1 MNHKE
6 PIWTK
11 QFISVFLTNMSVFV
25 VFYGLVSILPLYA
38 KDALSRTDEEAGLL
52 MTIFLVSAI
61 ITRPFTGKLLDIVG
75 KRKMLLIS
83 LFFYLLC
90 TILYYFITPFEGL
103 LALRFFQGIWFSVV
117 TTAAGSIAA
126 DIVPAT
132 RRGAGLGYFVM
143 STNLAVV
150 IGPFIALF
158 VIQSFSY
165 DALFILMSVLMII
178 GALVSLLIPKMES
191 EGIGNRK
198 KGFTWNDLFEK
209 KAVPI
214 ALLAGLVAFSYASV
228 LSYLSIYAKEKELLP
243 YASLFFVFFAVVMLI
258 SRPFTGRIFDEKGP
272 AYILIP
278 GSLLFFFGLLIL
290 SFVNSPVQF
299 LIAGAFIG
307 LGYGA
312 LIPSMQTLA
321 VQSTSHQRS
330 GYATA
335 TFFTIFDTGL
345 AIGSYI
351 LGIIAVHLGYRNVYL
366 LSSVILLVVLVL
378 FVLINLKNREIEK

>member
-1 MNHKE
+1 
-6 PIWTK
+6 
-11 QFISVFLTNMSVFV
+11 
-25 VFYGLVSILPLYA
+25 
-38 KDALSRTDEEAGLL
+38 

-83 LFFYLLC
+83 LFFYLIC
-90 TILYYFITPFEGL
+90 TVLYYFITPFEGL
-103 LALRFFQGIWFSVV
+103 LALRFFQGIWFSIV

-150 IGPFIALF
+150 VGPFIALF
-158 VIQSFSY
+158 IIQSFSY

-178 GALVSLLIPKMES
+178 GALVSLLIPKVET
-191 EGIGNRK
+191 EGIENRK

-228 LSYLSIYAKEKELLP
+228 LSYLSIYAQEKGLLP
-243 YASLFFVFFAVVMLI
+243 YASLFFVFFAAVMLI
-258 SRPFTGRIFDEKGP
+258 TRPFTGRIFDEKGP

-278 GSLLFFFGLLIL
+278 GSLAVLLRSIHSCFCKFTSTIPNCRSIYRTRLWSAYTEYADASSSIDKPSKKRICDRDIFHNIRYWSSYRILYFRDYCSSYGLPECL
-290 SFVNSPVQF
+290 
-299 LIAGAFIG
+299 
-307 LGYGA
+307 
-312 LIPSMQTLA
+312 
-321 VQSTSHQRS
+321 
-330 GYATA
+330 
-335 TFFTIFDTGL
+335 FTIQFHL
-345 AIGSYI
+345 VGSACFIYI
-351 LGIIAVHLGYRNVYL
+351 DESKKVKLIISFKISFKFH
-366 LSSVILLVVLVL
+366 VIFWKIRV
-378 FVLINLKNREIEK
+378 

>member
-11 QFISVFLTNMSVFV
+11 PFISLFLTNLSVFI
-25 VFYGLVSILPLYA
+25 VFYGLVSTLPLYA

-61 ITRPFTGKLLDIVG
+61 IVRPFSGKLLDIVG
-75 KRKMLLIS
+75 KRKMLMVS

-90 TILYYFITPFEGL
+90 TVLYYFITPFEGL
-103 LALRFFQGIWFSVV
+103 LALRFFQGIWFSIV
-117 TTAAGSIAA
+117 TTAAGSLAA
-126 DIVPAT
+126 DIVPKT

-150 IGPFIALF
+150 VGPFVALHI
-158 VIQSFSY
+158 IQSYSY

-178 GALVSLLIPKMES
+178 GAFVALLIPKVELVGD
-191 EGIGNRK
+191 EIPT

-214 ALLAGLVAFSYASV
+214 ALLAALIAFSYASV
-228 LSYLSIYAKEKELLP
+228 LSYLSIYAQEKGLLP
-243 YASLFFVFFAVVMLI
+243 LASFFFVVFAAVMLI
-258 SRPFTGRIFDEKGP
+258 TRPFTGRIFDEKGP

-278 GSLLFFFGLLIL
+278 GFLSFFFGLFIL
-290 SFVNSPVQF
+290 SFMNSAALF

-312 LIPSMQTLA
+312 LVPSMQTLA
-321 VQSTSHQRS
+321 IQSTSHQRS

-335 TFFTIFDTGL
+335 TFFTLFDTGL
-345 AIGSYI
+345 AIGSYV
-351 LGIIAVHLGYRNVYL
+351 LGIIAVQMGYRNVYMLAGL
-366 LSSVILLVVLVL
+366 LVLVVLGLYV
-378 FVLINLKNREIEK
+378 VIIRKRRS

>member
-1 MNHKE
+1 MNHKVILKE

-83 LFFYLLC
+83 LFFYLVC
-90 TILYYFITPFEGL
+90 TVLYYFITPFEGL
-103 LALRFFQGIWFSVV
+103 LALRFFQGIWFSIV

-150 IGPFIALF
+150 VGPFIALF

-165 DALFILMSVLMII
+165 NACL
-178 GALVSLLIPKMES
+178 
-191 EGIGNRK
+191 NR
-198 KGFTWNDLFEK
+198 L
-209 KAVPI
+209 KA
-214 ALLAGLVAFSYASV
+214 
-228 LSYLSIYAKEKELLP
+228 
-243 YASLFFVFFAVVMLI
+243 
-258 SRPFTGRIFDEKGP
+258 
-272 AYILIP
+272 
-278 GSLLFFFGLLIL
+278 
-290 SFVNSPVQF
+290 
-299 LIAGAFIG
+299 
-307 LGYGA
+307 
-312 LIPSMQTLA
+312 
-321 VQSTSHQRS
+321 
-330 GYATA
+330 
-335 TFFTIFDTGL
+335 
-345 AIGSYI
+345 
-351 LGIIAVHLGYRNVYL
+351 
-366 LSSVILLVVLVL
+366 
-378 FVLINLKNREIEK
+378 

>member
-83 LFFYLLC
+83 LFFYLIC
-90 TILYYFITPFEGL
+90 TVLYYFITPFEGL
-103 LALRFFQGIWFSVV
+103 LALRFFQGIWFSIV

-150 IGPFIALF
+150 VGPFIALY

-178 GALVSLLIPKMES
+178 GALVSLLIPKVET
-191 EGIGNRK
+191 EGIENRK

-228 LSYLSIYAKEKELLP
+228 LSYLSIYAQEKDLLP
-243 YASLFFVFFAVVMLI
+243 YASLFFVFFAAVMLI
-258 SRPFTGRIFDEKGP
+258 TRPFTGRIFDEKGP

-278 GSLLFFFGLLIL
+278 GSLLFFFGLFIL
-290 SFVNSPVQF
+290 AFVNSPVLF

-321 VQSTSHQRS
+321 VQSTSHLRS

-351 LGIIAVHLGYRNVYL
+351 LGFIAVHMGYRNVYL
-366 LSSVILLVVLVL
+366 LSSLILLVVLVL
-378 FVLINLKNREIEK
+378 FVLMNRKRNS